1 MFALGIH
8 YLTGYATATD
18 SGDYGCVE
26 WPPHPARVFMAMV
39 AAHHEGCTSVPAGAE
54 RAALLWLE
62 ALPPPAIGA
71 SHADSRTVV
80 EQFVPVNDS
89 LPSST
94 EKPVDLRKRL
104 PGAVGV
110 ARSRQARSFPKARLQ
125 DPHVFLIWPE
135 TDASPHVTALA
146 RLCAKVT
153 RIGHSSSL
161 VQMWIADSPPE
172 PDYLPA
178 SVGPMNL
185 RVTCAGFLDRLE
197 ACYNGDAIEAFFDLS
212 TKISITNG
220 KAKKSLRSDLEKRF
234 RGIVPTRQYPL
245 VGIHCAYIRTTT
257 SSALD
262 LLSGPFD
269 PNILIL
275 AKLDGPVLGL
285 ESTGRLTTALRGTIL
300 KKCFGTSSEQ
310 APEWLTG
317 HAADGKPAS
326 SSPHIALLPL
336 AFVGHEHADGHLLG
350 MAIAFPRLVAPRE
363 RGRAFAPL
371 FNAKGAP
378 AEITLTL
385 GELGTWTLVREDR
398 SLAPHALRA
407 ETWCR
412 PSHSWTTVTPVVLER
427 HIKSKTPES
436 RYAEISESIAES
448 CERVG
453 LPRPIDIDIDKNAFL
468 LGSPRSSPD
477 KSGFPLL
484 VPDRQQIHVWLRF
497 PSVVEG
503 PVMLGAGRYRGYGF
517 LKPVHS
523 ERRRGASHE
532 L

>member
-39 AAHHEGCTSVPAGAE
+39 AAHHEGCTSAPAGAE

-110 ARSRQARSFPKARLQ
+110 ARSRQPRSFPKARLR

-135 TDASPHVTALA
+135 TDASPHVAALA

-153 RIGHSSSL
+153 RVGHSSSF
-161 VQMWIADSPPE
+161 VQMWVADSPPE
-172 PDYLPA
+172 PNYLPA
-178 SVGPMNL
+178 TIGSMNL

-197 ACYNGDAIEAFFDLS
+197 ACFNNDAIEEFFDLS
-212 TKISITNG
+212 TQISTAKG
-220 KAKKSLRSDLEKRF
+220 KAKKTLRSDLEKRF
-234 RGIVPTRQYPL
+234 GGIVPTRQYPS
-245 VGIHCAYIRTTT
+245 VGSNCAYVSTTA
-257 SSALD
+257 SREPD

-275 AKLDGPVLGL
+275 AKLNGPVLGL
-285 ESTGRLTTALRGTIL
+285 ETTARLATALRGAML
-300 KKCFGTSSEQ
+300 KTCVGKSSVQ

-326 SSPHIALLPL
+326 SSPHIALIPL

-350 MAIAFPRLVAPRE
+350 MAIAFPRMVTPRE
-363 RGRAFAPL
+363 RGRALAPL
-371 FNAKGAP
+371 LYEEGAP
-378 AEITLTL
+378 AAITLTL
-385 GELGTWTLVREDR
+385 GALGIWTLVREER

-407 ETWCR
+407 ETWCG
-412 PSHSWTTVTPVVLER
+412 PSAFWATVTPVVLER
-427 HIKSKTPES
+427 HIKSKTPEA
-436 RYAEISESIAES
+436 RFAEITASIAES

-453 LPRPIDIDIDKNAFL
+453 LPHPVEIDIDKNAFL
-468 LGSPRSSPD
+468 LGSPRSNPD

-484 VPDRQQIHVWLRF
+484 IPDRQQIHVWLRF

-517 LKPVHS
+517 FKPVHS
-523 ERRRGASHE
+523 DQRGE
-532 L
+532 VVP

>member
-8 YLTGYATATD
+8 YITGYATATD
-18 SGDYGCVE
+18 SGDYRCVE

-39 AAHHEGCTSVPAGAE
+39 AALHEGHTSAPDCGE

-62 ALPPPAIGA
+62 ALPSPAISA
-71 SHADSRTVV
+71 SHADLRTVV

-89 LPSST
+89 LPLST
-94 EKPVDLRKRL
+94 EKPADLRKRL

-110 ARSRQARSFPKARLQ
+110 ARSRQPRFFPKARLQ
-125 DPHVFLIWPE
+125 DPHVFLIWSE
-135 TDASPHVTALA
+135 ADASPHVAALD

-161 VQMWIADSPPE
+161 VQMWVADSPPE
-172 PDYLPA
+172 PNYLPA
-178 SVGPMNL
+178 AVGSMNL

-197 ACYNGDAIEAFFDLS
+197 ACFNGDAIEEFFDLT

-220 KAKKSLRSDLEKRF
+220 RAKKVLRSDMEKRF
-234 RGIVPTRQYPL
+234 GGIVPTRQYPL
-245 VGIHCAYIRTTT
+245 VGIHCAYIRNTT
-257 SSALD
+257 SSAPD

-275 AKLDGPVLGL
+275 AKLDGPVFGL
-285 ESTGRLTTALRGTIL
+285 ETTARLTTALRGTIL
-300 KKCFGTSSEQ
+300 KKCVGTSCEK

-317 HAADGKPAS
+317 HAEDGKPAN

-336 AFVGHEHADGHLLG
+336 AFVGQEHSDGHLLG
-350 MAIAFPRLVAPRE
+350 MAIAFPRLVTPRE

-371 FNAKGAP
+371 LYEEGSP
-378 AEITLTL
+378 AAITLTL
-385 GELGTWTLVREDR
+385 GDLGTWTLVREER

-427 HIKSKTPES
+427 HIKSKTPEA

-453 LPRPIDIDIDKNAFL
+453 LPRPIEIDIDKNAFL

-517 LKPVHS
+517 FKPVHS
-523 ERRRGASHE
+523 ERRSGASHE